1 MSRNDYRVPNDPFVS
16 TSTADVNSCDSS
28 YGGSTERNYD
38 GGTERKWNI
47 QDVYASEF
55 TLDELVKTLDVIDI
69 FKRKYPNDETVQNFE
84 DIVRDEICQ
93 LFGGT
98 TIDID

>member
-1 MSRNDYRVPNDPFVS
+1 MSINDYRVPNDPFVS

-28 YGGSTERNYD
+28 YGGSTK
-38 GGTERKWNI
+38 RKWNI

-55 TLDELVKTLDVIDI
+55 TLDGLVKTLDIIDI

>member
-1 MSRNDYRVPNDPFVS
+1 MSRNDYRDPNDPFVS
-16 TSTADVNSCDSS
+16 TSTADVNSCGSS
-28 YGGSTERNYD
+28 YD
-38 GGTERKWNI
+38 GGTKRKWNI
-47 QDVYASEF
+47 KDVYASEF
-55 TLDELVKTLDVIDI
+55 TLDGLVKTLDVIDI

>member
-1 MSRNDYRVPNDPFVS
+1 MSINDYRVPNDPFVS
-16 TSTADVNSCDSS
+16 TSTADVNSCGSS
-28 YGGSTERNYD
+28 YD
-38 GGTERKWNI
+38 GDTKRKWNI
-47 QDVYASEF
+47 KDVYASEF
-55 TLDELVKTLDVIDI
+55 TLDGLVKTLDIIDI

>member
-1 MSRNDYRVPNDPFVS
+1 MSRNDYRVHNDPFVT
-16 TSTADVNSCDSS
+16 TSSVDVDDCDSS
-28 YGGSTERNYD
+28 YGE
-38 GGTERKWNI
+38 GTKRKWNI
-47 QDVYASEF
+47 KDIYSTEF
-55 TLDELVKTLDVIDI
+55 TLDSLVRTLDVIDI

-93 LFGGT
+93 LFGRT

>member
-1 MSRNDYRVPNDPFVS
+1 MSRNDYRVPNGPFVS
-16 TSTADVNSCDSS
+16 TSTTDVNSCGSS
-28 YGGSTERNYD
+28 YD

-55 TLDELVKTLDVIDI
+55 TLDGLVKTLDVIDI

>member
-1 MSRNDYRVPNDPFVS
+1 MSINDYRVPNDPFVS

-28 YGGSTERNYD
+28 YGGSTK
-38 GGTERKWNI
+38 RKWNI

-55 TLDELVKTLDVIDI
+55 TLDGLVKTLDVIDI
-69 FKRKYPNDETVQNFE
+69 FKRKYPNDEIVQNFE

>member
-28 YGGSTERNYD
+28 YGGSTK
-38 GGTERKWNI
+38 RKWNI
-47 QDVYASEF
+47 KDVYASEF

>member
-1 MSRNDYRVPNDPFVS
+1 MSINDYRVPNDPFVS

-28 YGGSTERNYD
+28 YGG
-38 GGTERKWNI
+38 GTKRKWNI
-47 QDVYASEF
+47 KDVYASEF
-55 TLDELVKTLDVIDI
+55 TLDGLVKTLDVIDI

>member
-28 YGGSTERNYD
+28 YGGSTK
-38 GGTERKWNI
+38 RKWNI
-47 QDVYASEF
+47 KDVYASEF
-55 TLDELVKTLDVIDI
+55 TLDGLVKTLDVIDI

>member
-1 MSRNDYRVPNDPFVS
+1 MSRNDYRVSNDPFVS

-28 YGGSTERNYD
+28 YGGSAK
-38 GGTERKWNI
+38 RKWNI
-47 QDVYASEF
+47 KDVYASEF
-55 TLDELVKTLDVIDI
+55 TLDGLVKTLDIIDI

>member
-28 YGGSTERNYD
+28 YDGGTERNYD
-38 GGTERKWNI
+38 GGTKRKWNI

-55 TLDELVKTLDVIDI
+55 TLDGLVKTLDVIDI
-69 FKRKYPNDETVQNFE
+69 FKRMYPNDETVQNFE

>member
-28 YGGSTERNYD
+28 YGGSTK
-38 GGTERKWNI
+38 RKWNI
-47 QDVYASEF
+47 KDVYASEF
-55 TLDELVKTLDVIDI
+55 TLDGLVKTLDIIDI

>member
-1 MSRNDYRVPNDPFVS
+1 MSRNDYRVPNGPFVS
-16 TSTADVNSCDSS
+16 TSTVGVDD
-28 YGGSTERNYD
+28 YK
-38 GGTERKWNI
+38 GTERKWNI

-55 TLDELVKTLDVIDI
+55 TLDGLVKTLDVIDI

>member
-28 YGGSTERNYD
+28 YGGSTI
-38 GGTERKWNI
+38 RKWNI
-47 QDVYASEF
+47 KDVYASEF
-55 TLDELVKTLDVIDI
+55 TLDGLVKTLDIIDI

>member
-1 MSRNDYRVPNDPFVS
+1 MSRNDYRVPNDSFVS

-28 YGGSTERNYD
+28 YGGSTK
-38 GGTERKWNI
+38 RKWNI

-55 TLDELVKTLDVIDI
+55 TLDGLVKTLDVIDI

>member
-1 MSRNDYRVPNDPFVS
+1 MSINDYRVPNDPFVS
-16 TSTADVNSCDSS
+16 TSTADVGDCDSS
-28 YGGSTERNYD
+28 YGE
-38 GGTERKWNI
+38 GTKRKWNI
-47 QDVYASEF
+47 KDVYASEF
-55 TLDELVKTLDVIDI
+55 TLDGLVKTLDVIDI
-69 FKRKYPNDETVQNFE
+69 FKKKYPNDETVQNFE

>member
-28 YGGSTERNYD
+28 YGGSTK
-38 GGTERKWNI
+38 RKWNI

-55 TLDELVKTLDVIDI
+55 TLDGLVKTLGVIDI

>member
-1 MSRNDYRVPNDPFVS
+1 MSRNDYRVSNDPFVS

-28 YGGSTERNYD
+28 YGGSTK
-38 GGTERKWNI
+38 RKWNI

-55 TLDELVKTLDVIDI
+55 TLDGLVKTLDVIDI

>member
-28 YGGSTERNYD
+28 YGGSTK
-38 GGTERKWNI
+38 RKWNI

-55 TLDELVKTLDVIDI
+55 TLDGLVKTLDVIDI

>member
-1 MSRNDYRVPNDPFVS
+1 MVS
-16 TSTADVNSCDSS
+16 SSTADVNSCDSS
-28 YGGSTERNYD
+28 YGGSTK
-38 GGTERKWNI
+38 RKWNI

-55 TLDELVKTLDVIDI
+55 TLDGLVKTLDVIDI

>member
-28 YGGSTERNYD
+28 YGGSTK
-38 GGTERKWNI
+38 RKWNI

-55 TLDELVKTLDVIDI
+55 TLDGLVKTLDVIDI

-98 TIDID
+98 TIDIE